1 MKRVGDRVKPKGQ
14 RIGKIVEI
22 QKSLSGKNIYV
33 VETSPNVS
41 DGYFEEELEVSC
53 VHLTGG
59 GDCFLSELN
68 GYKRIECI
76 KIKGKQCTDE
86 REE

>member
-1 MKRVGDRVKPKGQ
+1 MKRVGDRIKQKGK

-22 QKSLSGKNIYV
+22 QKSMSGKNIYV
-33 VETSPNVS
+33 EEASPNVS
-41 DGYFEEELEVSC
+41 DGFFEEELEILC
-53 VHLTGG
+53 VYLTGG

-76 KIKGKQCTDE
+76 KMKGKECVDE